1 MILFANI
8 AKKRIRDIAEGMILN
23 KSSRPAIVKYLKDA
37 DKQFHAQ
44 NPDIKWKVG
53 KLLNNASKQTLQDWV
68 ASNK

>member
-37 DKQFHAQ
+37 DKQIHAQ
-44 NPDIKWKVG
+44 YPDIKWKAG